1 MLKRLVLATAALGLL
16 AAPAVQADDHAEMT
30 RGEQRL
36 AKMLEGRVA
45 GEPERCI
52 HTVGNR
58 SLTRI
63 DGTALTYKSG
73 DTLWVNYTRN
83 PESIDDGDIMVMKRF
98 SSTTLCRTD
107 HIELV
112 DRLSGMFSGVL
123 FLDEF
128 VPYKKVDAEG

>member
-1 MLKRLVLATAALGLL
+1 MDWINNLTPLWQFTLFSAIKIICVFSVLMFIVAYAVDANGHEIRWNHLG
-16 AAPAVQADDHAEMT
+16 AEVT
-30 RGEQRL
+30 IVNYR
-36 AKMLEGRVA
+36 
-45 GEPERCI
+45 
-52 HTVGNR
+52 
-58 SLTRI
+58 

-98 SSTTLCRTD
+98 SPTTLCRTD